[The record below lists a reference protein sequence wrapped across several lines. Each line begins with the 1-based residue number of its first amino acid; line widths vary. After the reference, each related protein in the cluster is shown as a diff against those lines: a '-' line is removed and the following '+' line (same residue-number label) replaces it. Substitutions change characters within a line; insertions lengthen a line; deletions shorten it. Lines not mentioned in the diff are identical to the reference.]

1 MMLYGIALFFLSG
14 FFTLFTS
21 SKGLNFAIITAIAAA
36 MVVPASIAVIYHGAE
51 WSVTAHFGYPMG
63 DVPLR
68 LDPLAAFFLLLIAIS
83 AVFTAFFS
91 AGYMKMYQRSRY
103 SLGGYYCA
111 LGILAATM
119 LLVVVV
125 QNALAFLIVWEL
137 MSFSSFFLV
146 SFEHESPQVR
156 RAGLYYLVA
165 MQVGAAFLV
174 AAFAWMH
181 QAVSS
186 LDFADFGAV
195 VPTSGMVLFLLFFVG
210 FGTKAGFIPL
220 HSWLPLA
227 HPAAPSPVSAMMSG
241 VMIKTGI
248 YGILRMVMVLPPQ
261 GMVMAYAVLLVS
273 LFTGL
278 YGIMNALVQ
287 SDMKKMLAY
296 SSIENIGIIGMGIGM
311 AMLGRCYQMPGLIIA
326 GYGAALLHLLNHFL
340 FKSLLFWGAGALYTR
355 THTRDVESMGGLIH
369 LMPITSLLFLVG
381 TLGICGFPLFAGF
394 VSEFILYWGFAT
406 HLNGASLGLTLALL
420 GGLTGLSFIGVLALA
435 GFSRIYGVAFLGA
448 NRGSGPASKRDACG
462 FMLVP
467 MAVSAAL
474 IILVGVASP
483 LLLPLLQPVIS
494 TLAPEITASAVSA
507 LQPLLQLL
515 SSGLGYF
522 AAMLILVAFLY
533 RILMKNKKR
542 QTGPTW
548 GCGYQGAT
556 AKMQYSAASFIAPLQ
571 KLLSGVV
578 PAKTTLFEPTQ
589 LFPRESSCQSAPYD
603 VLQHRLVEPL
613 NRLIAA
619 FLRIFA
625 GVQSGRTQQYILY
638 GLIALVIL
646 IVTILGVR

>member
-1 MMLYGIALFFLSG
+1 
-14 FFTLFTS
+14 
-21 SKGLNFAIITAIAAA
+21 
-36 MVVPASIAVIYHGAE
+36 
-51 WSVTAHFGYPMG
+51 MG

-420 GGLTGLSFIGVLALA
+420 GGLPV
-435 GFSRIYGVAFLGA
+435 SRSSVCWPWPVF
-448 NRGSGPASKRDACG
+448 PAS
-462 FMLVP
+462 MV
-467 MAVSAAL
+467 
-474 IILVGVASP
+474 
-483 LLLPLLQPVIS
+483 
-494 TLAPEITASAVSA
+494 
-507 LQPLLQLL
+507 
-515 SSGLGYF
+515 
-522 AAMLILVAFLY
+522 
-533 RILMKNKKR
+533 
-542 QTGPTW
+542 
-548 GCGYQGAT
+548 
-556 AKMQYSAASFIAPLQ
+556 
-571 KLLSGVV
+571 
-578 PAKTTLFEPTQ
+578 
-589 LFPRESSCQSAPYD
+589 
-603 VLQHRLVEPL
+603 
-613 NRLIAA
+613 
-619 FLRIFA
+619 
-625 GVQSGRTQQYILY
+625 
-638 GLIALVIL
+638 
-646 IVTILGVR
+646 